1 VADYSNWYRFSTD
14 EAAPPSG
21 NITAGVASH
30 PLNLVQSLVPVRAP
44 WAMQDNRMLRFLT
57 AGESHG
63 PELVVIIEGVPA
75 GFNIELEAINRDLA
89 RRQKG
94 YGRGGRMAIE
104 RDEVRVVSGIRFG
117 STLGS
122 PITFIIE
129 NRDFKNWETRMSA
142 DPRNR
147 GESKPVTRPRPG
159 HADLAGVL
167 KYNLEDIRDVLERAS
182 ARETA
187 VRVAL
192 GSLARQLV
200 APFGISVLGYVISIG
215 SIEAETPDGLTIEQL
230 VQTTEESL
238 VRVADADAE
247 RAIVAEI
254 DQCKR
259 EGDTL
264 GGVVEVIADGLPVGL
279 GSHVQWDR
287 KLDGR
292 IAHALMSLQAVK
304 GVEFGQGFAAARV
317 RGSQLHDE
325 IGYDAAA
332 QRFTRSSNNSGGTEG
347 GMSTSEPLRVRVA
360 FKPLSTLMRPLRSA
374 DIKTKAEAIA
384 AIERSDVC
392 AIPAAAV
399 IAESAVTFE
408 IANAFFEKFGGDS
421 LVEVTRNYRGY
432 LEQLRNY

>member
-1 VADYSNWYRFSTD
+1 
-14 EAAPPSG
+14 
-21 NITAGVASH
+21 
-30 PLNLVQSLVPVRAP
+30 
-44 WAMQDNRMLRFLT
+44 MLRFLT

-63 PELVVIIEGVPA
+63 PELVVIIEGAPA
-75 GFNIELEAINRDLA
+75 GYGIDVEAINRDLA

-117 STLGS
+117 RTLGS

-129 NRDFKNWETRMSA
+129 NRDFKNWEKRMSV
-142 DPRNR
+142 DPRDR
-147 GESKPVTRPRPG
+147 GEAKVVTRPRPG

-192 GSLARQLV
+192 GSFARQLIM
-200 APFGISVLGYVISIG
+200 PFGISVLGYVVSIG
-215 SIEAETPDGLTIEQL
+215 SIEAKMPPDISLEQL
-230 VQTTEESL
+230 ALVSEESP
-238 VRVADADAE
+238 VRVADAEAE
-247 RAIVAEI
+247 RAIIAEI
-254 DQCKR
+254 DLCKK

-264 GGVVEVIADGLPVGL
+264 GGVVEVVAAGLPVGL

-304 GVEFGQGFAAARV
+304 GVEFGKGFGAARV

-332 QRFTRSSNNSGGTEG
+332 QRFTRDSNNSGGTEG
-347 GMSTSEPLRVRVA
+347 GISTGEPLCVRIA

-374 DIKTKAEAIA
+374 DIKTKAEAVA
-384 AIERSDVC
+384 TIERSDVC

-399 IAESAVTFE
+399 IAESAVAFE
-408 IANAFFEKFGGDS
+408 IANAFLEKFGGDS
-421 LVEVTRNYRGY
+421 FAEIARNYKGY
-432 LEQLRNY
+432 LEQVRDY

>member
-1 VADYSNWYRFSTD
+1 
-14 EAAPPSG
+14 
-21 NITAGVASH
+21 
-30 PLNLVQSLVPVRAP
+30 
-44 WAMQDNRMLRFLT
+44 MLRFLT

-63 PELVVIIEGVPA
+63 PELVVILEGAPA
-75 GFNIELEAINRDLA
+75 GYDIDLEAINRDLA

-117 STLGS
+117 RTLGS
-122 PITFIIE
+122 PITFIVE
-129 NRDFKNWETRMSA
+129 NRDFKNWEKRMSA
-142 DPRNR
+142 DPRDR
-147 GESKPVTRPRPG
+147 GEAKLVTRPRPG

-187 VRVAL
+187 ARVAL
-192 GSLARQLV
+192 GSIARQLV
-200 APFGISVLGYVISIG
+200 TPFDISVLGYVVSIG
-215 SIEAETPDGLTIEQL
+215 SIEAKMPPDISLEQL
-230 VQTTEESL
+230 ALVSEESP

-247 RAIVAEI
+247 RAIIAEI
-254 DQCKR
+254 DLCKK

-264 GGVVEVIADGLPVGL
+264 GGVVEVVAAGLPVGL

-304 GVEFGQGFAAARV
+304 GVEFGIGFDAARV

-332 QRFTRSSNNSGGTEG
+332 QRFTRHSNNSGGTEG
-347 GMSTSEPLRVRVA
+347 GISTGEPLRVRVA

-399 IAESAVTFE
+399 IAESVVAFE
-408 IANAFFEKFGGDS
+408 IANAFLEKFGGDS
-421 LVEVTRNYRGY
+421 FTEIARNYNGY
-432 LEQLRNY
+432 LQQVRDY